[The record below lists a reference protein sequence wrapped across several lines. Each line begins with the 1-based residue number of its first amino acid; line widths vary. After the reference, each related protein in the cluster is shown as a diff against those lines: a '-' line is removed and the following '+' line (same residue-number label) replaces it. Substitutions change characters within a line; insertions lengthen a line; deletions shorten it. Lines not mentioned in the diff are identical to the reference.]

1 MPITVYNPENI
12 QFGDQVHIGEY
23 VHIRAKGGVMIG
35 NHVAIAAHTV
45 ITTQGHPVNLP
56 RFVATKVILTEAPV
70 VIEDEVWIGSGAIIL
85 PGTRIGYGSV
95 VAAGAVVTR
104 DVPPHVV
111 VGGVPARI
119 IRQLQ
124 PGDINNQNTALPPR

>member
-1 MPITVYNPENI
+1 
-12 QFGDQVHIGEY
+12 
-23 VHIRAKGGVMIG
+23 MIG